1 MSKDI
6 RQTVTF
12 NAKPGVIFAALMDAK
27 KHAAFTGAPAKI
39 GAKPGQAFS
48 CYGGYISGINL
59 EVVTNKSIVQA
70 WRGKDWP
77 KGAYSIA
84 SFTLASAKGGKT
96 KLSFVHTGV
105 PDSKAKGITA
115 GWKSHYW
122 EPLKASLQ
130 AAKTGGAKTA
140 AKKAPARKAVA
151 KKTAKKPAAK
161 RPTARKTTARRP
173 TARRRA
179 A

>member
-6 RQTVTF
+6 KQTVTF
-12 NAKPGVIFAALMDAK
+12 NAKPGVIFSALMDAK
-27 KHAAFTGAPAKI
+27 KHSAFTGAPAKI
-39 GAKPGQAFS
+39 GTKAGQPFS
-48 CYGGYISGINL
+48 CYRGYISGINL

-105 PDSKAKGITA
+105 PDSKANGITA

-122 EPLKASLQ
+122 DPLKASLQ
-130 AAKTGGAKTA
+130 AAKTGDAKTA
-140 AKKAPARKAVA
+140 A
-151 KKTAKKPAAK
+151 KKTAKKPTAK
-161 RPTARKTTARRP
+161 RPTARKATTRR
-173 TARRRA
+173 TTTRRRA